1 MGHYY
6 KASQP
11 PKIGGWPFFGPKM
24 DQKLQNKS
32 QIGSGKK
39 NLPHSEFF
47 ILLQKS
53 IISDHFYSLIFL
65 KASYFVIEGWGNLK
79 SFQCVSYMIT

>member
-1 MGHYY
+1 
-6 KASQP
+6 
-11 PKIGGWPFFGPKM
+11 M

-53 IISDHFYSLIFL
+53 IISDPFYSLIFQKPGIL
-65 KASYFVIEGWGNLK
+65 SLRGEA
-79 SFQCVSYMIT
+79 T